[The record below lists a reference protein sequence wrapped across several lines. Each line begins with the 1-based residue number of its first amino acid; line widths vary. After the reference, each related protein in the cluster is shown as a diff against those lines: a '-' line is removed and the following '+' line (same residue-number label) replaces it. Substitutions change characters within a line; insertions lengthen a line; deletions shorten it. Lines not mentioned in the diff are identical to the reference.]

1 MIIDSEQIS
10 KVDLLFANHSKL
22 RCFVG
27 PIRKNAENFANN
39 LLNLINRYCI
49 ENETT
54 LSDMFKPND
63 EITGNVSMVTY
74 AQFLDGLRKAKIP
87 FPIALMDDI
96 MKYLVS

>member
-1 MIIDSEQIS
+1 
-10 KVDLLFANHSKL
+10 
-22 RCFVG
+22 
-27 PIRKNAENFANN
+27 
-39 LLNLINRYCI
+39 
-49 ENETT
+49 
-54 LSDMFKPND
+54 MFKPND